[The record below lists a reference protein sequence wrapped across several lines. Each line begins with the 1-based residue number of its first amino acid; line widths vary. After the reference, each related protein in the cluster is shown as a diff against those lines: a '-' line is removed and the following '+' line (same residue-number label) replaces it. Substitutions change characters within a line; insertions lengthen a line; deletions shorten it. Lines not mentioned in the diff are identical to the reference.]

1 MKLNTAAT
9 AHRKGTR
16 TPPLERKTS
25 VHLQP
30 QRRTVILLTQTCSC
44 AKKPDRHVPITALL
58 SSEAF
63 IINRGNHRRLL
74 IGDALVGVSE
84 VSGVL
89 SLSICNFLSS
99 EKNGGMS
106 HFHVHL
112 LLTMKDVI

>member
-9 AHRKGTR
+9 AHGKRHSDAL
-16 TPPLERKTS
+16 LERKTS

-30 QRRTVILLTQTCSC
+30 QWRIILLTQTCSC
-44 AKKPDRHVPITALL
+44 AKKPDRHVPITAPL

-89 SLSICNFLSS
+89 SLSICNFLSP
-99 EKNGGMS
+99 EKNGGTS

-112 LLTMKDVI
+112 LLTVKDVI

>member
-9 AHRKGTR
+9 AHGKRHSDAL
-16 TPPLERKTS
+16 LERKTS

-30 QRRTVILLTQTCSC
+30 QWRIILLTQTCSS
-44 AKKPDRHVPITALL
+44 AKKPDRHVPITAPL

-99 EKNGGMS
+99 EKNGGTL

-112 LLTMKDVI
+112 LLTVKDVI